1 MHMQPTRRHIL
12 DILKERG
19 QATVDDIVLELQ
31 RRRGS
36 ITPVTVRHHLLRLQQ
51 DDLITTPDLRRR
63 TSPGRPQHVYS
74 LTQKA
79 RDLFPNNYQRLA
91 LGLLT
96 QLQKQLPAEG
106 VNVILE
112 GVADQMANEA
122 DIPHV
127 SMPERLELVVEYLNH
142 SGYEA
147 YWEASVDGYLLHTNN
162 CPYHQIA
169 TQGATHLCEMD
180 MRLVSTLLGVVP
192 RRNSYVGDGDDT
204 CSYFIPAIS

>member
-1 MHMQPTRRHIL
+1 MQPTRRHIL
-12 DILKERG
+12 DILKDRG
-19 QATVDDIVLELQ
+19 QATVDDIVFELQ

-51 DDLITTPDLRRR
+51 EELITTPDLRRR

-96 QLQKQLPAEG
+96 QLQKQLPPEG

-112 GVADQMANEA
+112 GVADQMADEA
-122 DIPHV
+122 AV
-127 SMPERLELVVEYLNH
+127 SATSMPERLEMVVDYLNR

-147 YWEASVDGYLLHTNN
+147 YWEAGVDGYLLHTNN

-169 TQGATHLCEMD
+169 EQGATHLCDMD
-180 MRLVSTLLGVVP
+180 MRLVSALLGVVP
-192 RRNSYVGDGDDT
+192 RRKAYVGDGDDS
-204 CSYFIPAIS
+204 CSYFIPANL